1 MTTDSPPPTASP
13 SNWPPATAIDDAAR
27 LLSGIARLTP
37 LLYADGLS
45 ELTGYQVYLKA
56 ENLQRTG
63 AYKIRG
69 AYVKV
74 ARLTS
79 EQRQRGVICA
89 SAGNHG
95 QGVALAAKLAGV
107 AATIVLPSDVPLAK
121 LSAVKAY
128 GAQVVLA
135 GDSYEAAYREALQLS
150 ERDNLTFVHPFDD
163 WDVITGQGTIG
174 REILAAR
181 PDVDAII
188 APVGGGG
195 LLAGI
200 ALAVQSAERPIHLAG
215 VQASG
220 AAAMVMSYRSGKL
233 QSAPAQTVADGI
245 RVQSPGEKPFAVFR
259 QHVSEMFAVGEEEIY
274 RAVVYLLEKAHLVV
288 EPAGAVSTAALLGGH
303 LHLPAGS
310 VVVAVVSGGNVDPN
324 LVGRLIEY
332 GLAHSARHL
341 VLRARMSDLPGQ
353 LVGLLHP
360 LAELRVN
367 VLTIEH
373 RRSAWGL
380 PVDVSEVV
388 VHLETRGP
396 EQRDEVLAALRSRG
410 YTVEVIMPAGE

>member
-1 MTTDSPPPTASP
+1 MTTDLPPPAASPSHVPPPTE
-13 SNWPPATAIDDAAR
+13 IDDAAR
-27 LLSGIARLTP
+27 LLTGIARPTP
-37 LLYADGLS
+37 LLYSDGLS

-74 ARLTS
+74 ARLTP

-107 AATIVLPSDVPLAK
+107 TATIVLPDDVPLAK

-135 GDSYEAAYREALQLS
+135 GDSYEAAYRQARLLS
-150 ERDNLTFVHPFDD
+150 ERDDLAFIHPFDD
-163 WDVITGQGTIG
+163 WDVIVGQGTVG

-181 PDVDAII
+181 PDVDAIV

-200 ALAVQSAERPIHLAG
+200 ALAVRPAARPIQMVG

-220 AAAMVMSYRSGKL
+220 AAAMVISYQTGKL

-245 RVQSPGEKPFAVFR
+245 RVQSPGERPFAVFR
-259 QHVSEMFAVGEEEIY
+259 QYVNDMLAVSEEEIY

-303 LHLPAGS
+303 LRLPSGS

-324 LVGRLIEY
+324 LLGRLIEY
-332 GLAHSARHL
+332 GLAHSARYL
-341 VLRARMSDLPGQ
+341 VLRARMPDLPGQ
-353 LVGLLHP
+353 LVGLLQP
-360 LAELRVN
+360 LVELRVN

-380 PVDVSEVV
+380 PVNVSEVV

-410 YTVEVIMPAGE
+410 YTVEVIPPAGE